1 MTRPAR
7 IALCPGSFDPLTL
20 GHEDIIRRG
29 LAFADEVVVAV
40 GHHPSESKKHLFPVA
55 ERMDLIREAFAGEPR
70 VMPAEFEGLV
80 VEFARARGATLLIRG
95 LRTAGDFEYEARMS
109 RMNRELA
116 PEVETIYLA
125 ADPRQAFLSA
135 SLVREVWSLGG
146 DVSRFVPAVVFER
159 MQALE
164 RPRR

>member
-20 GHEDIIRRG
+20 GHEDIIRRS

-40 GHHPSESKKHLFPVA
+40 GHQASETKQHLFSVA
-55 ERMDLIREAFAGEPR
+55 DRLELIRDAFAAEAR
-70 VMPAEFEGLV
+70 VVPAEFEGLA
-80 VEFARARGATLLIRG
+80 VEFARARGATVVVRG

-116 PEVETIYLA
+116 PEIETVYLA
-125 ADPRQAFLSA
+125 ADPKHVFLSA

-146 DVSRFVPAVVFER
+146 DVSPFVPSAVLRR
-159 MQALE
+159 MEA
-164 RPRR
+164 RREAQR